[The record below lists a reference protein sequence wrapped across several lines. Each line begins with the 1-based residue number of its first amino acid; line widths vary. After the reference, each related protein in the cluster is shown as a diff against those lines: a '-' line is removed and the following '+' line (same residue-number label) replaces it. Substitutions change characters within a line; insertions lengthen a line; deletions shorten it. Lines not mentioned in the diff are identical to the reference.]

1 MRKRKTSS
9 RPLLPLLC
17 VVAGLWTA
25 GVMAHASP
33 SINDIDVDGLG
44 VSSDDT
50 YSLTSLRHIGSAPAP
65 VVVRSDPETCLHA
78 CQLALREPTFVD
90 VPPEAGFRVKDCYS
104 PLMQASLFICL
115 RGYCS
120 DGRGAGS
127 LDEMN
132 RSCTALRNEPLPSFE
147 GVLADYPPDKVLG
160 LRRLQRPE
168 AVGGTVLSEVVVLS
182 EQLYENSYDTLA
194 DLIYVRKY
202 HHGYGRTTTGYH
214 QVDEEEAE
222 DDDPVLGDIDATGR
236 DSYDQKQ
243 GMTPAGH
250 SFARRPRVWLQRHLT
265 MPATFGQRCSQ
276 DFGWY
281 TVPPRV
287 QSFTLLIFAIMNTV
301 FCLHGYRVFTGNIIL
316 TASSWPTI
324 TQQLLRYVS
333 DRTGIISWA
342 NFPLIWLFGMRN
354 NILLWLTGWDF
365 GTYNNFHR
373 WVARIATVQAIVHS
387 IGYTALVWKDGGFAS
402 FLNYW
407 ARFFW
412 WTGGVATICMSLL
425 LGLSLYWIRRH
436 AYEVF
441 LLVHIGFS
449 ILILFGML
457 AHVSIF
463 HGEYDVYFW
472 ACIVVW
478 VADRAMRALRIV
490 AFNPLFWKTRA
501 QATYDP
507 QSNIVRVVVPY
518 NASLY
523 QPQPGT
529 FYYLH
534 VLNDKRFWESHP
546 FTVATVTSLEKK
558 RGPIPDVDA
567 DVDANAPSSISP
579 QKRRLPPQMVE
590 LENQSNAQS
599 DTEDVNLGVD
609 TDADTP
615 TAVEHDTSE
624 NSRLLS
630 NTNYGSTCCHNPYQ
644 PPSNHEQR
652 PSCSRMAATAHSV
665 ASSAVSPPAHAASS
679 MTFLIRPYDSFTGRL
694 RDKAA
699 AAANPGYS
707 STDCSAGSV
716 SLRPAPANLRVVI
729 DGPYGHAQRFDDEY
743 DSVLFV
749 VGGSGIV
756 VALSHLTGLGRDYT
770 LCKATAAGRR
780 LKHIRIVWAVREAA
794 FAAEVLRE
802 DLGDIFGHDRDNST
816 SGMGRTRVTMDI
828 YVTQSKPSGSSPVGH
843 ASEEN
848 DEDETVNGS
857 VRASH
862 DRPKNGN
869 GVDRP
874 QLPLGDTILGEP
886 LPHNVR
892 LLYGRPD
899 VRSEVEVAARRGR
912 NRVGSADRKLA
923 VVACGPGRMA
933 DEARKSVV
941 DVLGRRD
948 AGNIDYLEESFQW

>member
-1 MRKRKTSS
+1 M
-9 RPLLPLLC
+9 
-17 VVAGLWTA
+17 
-25 GVMAHASP
+25 
-33 SINDIDVDGLG
+33 
-44 VSSDDT
+44 
-50 YSLTSLRHIGSAPAP
+50 LT
-65 VVVRSDPETCLHA
+65 T
-78 CQLALREPTFVD
+78 
-90 VPPEAGFRVKDCYS
+90 
-104 PLMQASLFICL
+104 
-115 RGYCS
+115 
-120 DGRGAGS
+120 
-127 LDEMN
+127 
-132 RSCTALRNEPLPSFE
+132 
-147 GVLADYPPDKVLG
+147 
-160 LRRLQRPE
+160 
-168 AVGGTVLSEVVVLS
+168 
-182 EQLYENSYDTLA
+182 
-194 DLIYVRKY
+194 
-202 HHGYGRTTTGYH
+202 
-214 QVDEEEAE
+214 
-222 DDDPVLGDIDATGR
+222 
-236 DSYDQKQ
+236 
-243 GMTPAGH
+243 
-250 SFARRPRVWLQRHLT
+250 
-265 MPATFGQRCSQ
+265 
-276 DFGWY
+276 
-281 TVPPRV
+281 
-287 QSFTLLIFAIMNTV
+287 
-301 FCLHGYRVFTGNIIL
+301 
-316 TASSWPTI
+316 SSWPTI

-402 FLNYW
+402 FLNWW

-412 WTGGVATICMSLL
+412 WTGGVATIFMSLL
-425 LGLSLYWIRRH
+425 LGLSLYWLRRH

-463 HGEYDVYFW
+463 RGEYDVYFW
-472 ACIVVW
+472 ACLIVW
-478 VADRAMRALRIV
+478 VVDRAMRVLRIV

-529 FYYLH
+529 FYYLN

-546 FTVATVTSLEKK
+546 FTVATVASLEKK
-558 RGPIPDVDA
+558 RGPIPNVDT
-567 DVDANAPSSISP
+567 DVDANASSSISP
-579 QKRRLPPQMVE
+579 KKRRLPPQLVE

-599 DTEDVNLGVD
+599 DTDDVNLGVD

-615 TAVEHDTSE
+615 TSVEHDTSE

-644 PPSNHEQR
+644 LSSPTFQS
-652 PSCSRMAATAHSV
+652 TV
-665 ASSAVSPPAHAASS
+665 SSAVSPPAHAASS

-699 AAANPGYS
+699 AAANPAYS
-707 STDCSAGSV
+707 STDCSTGSV
-716 SLRPAPANLRVVI
+716 PLRPAPANLRVLV

-756 VALSHLTGLGRDYT
+756 VALSHLTGLGHDYT
-770 LCKATAAGRR
+770 LSKATAAGRR
-780 LKHIRIVWAVREAA
+780 LKHIRIIWAVREAA
-794 FAAEVLRE
+794 FAAEVLQK

-816 SGMGRTRVTMDI
+816 SGMGGTRVTMDI
-828 YVTQSKPSGSSPVGH
+828 HVTQSKPSGSGPVGH

-862 DRPKNGN
+862 DRPKNG
-869 GVDRP
+869 VDRP

-892 LLYGRPD
+892 VLYGRPD
-899 VRSEVEVAARRGR
+899 VQSEVEVAARRGR